1 MSFFFRLYLSTILS
15 LDGLIQQQQHQQLS
29 IPLHKTTYHQLQP
42 DSVGISQVI
51 LKMLISIESVELET
65 QYQRYSNDI
74 HYLKREEKSTQVCIV
89 LCFNFLFSFFFWE
102 NAINP
107 FLHFFEKYFVKFRDL
122 LSSAYKGITFLL
134 CEFCFEQDRKQKVC

>member
-89 LCFNFLFSFFFWE
+89 LCFNFLFSFFFGKMQL
-102 NAINP
+102 ILSCI
-107 FLHFFEKYFVKFRDL
+107 FLK
-122 LSSAYKGITFLL
+122 SIS
-134 CEFCFEQDRKQKVC
+134 